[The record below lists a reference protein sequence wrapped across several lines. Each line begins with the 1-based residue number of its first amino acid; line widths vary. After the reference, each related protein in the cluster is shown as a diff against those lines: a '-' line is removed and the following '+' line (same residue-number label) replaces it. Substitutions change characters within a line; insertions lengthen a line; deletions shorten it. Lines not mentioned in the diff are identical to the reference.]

1 MVAGKFFWENN
12 LQSLTPLASE
22 VNELLVSLVIGQHNA
37 MHIFAVKWNVVSET
51 SKVLLTDTFGE
62 LGGSSGIK
70 NIITDRI
77 NLSELQVDD
86 ISGKTRYGRKYEEVY
101 IN

>member
-1 MVAGKFFWENN
+1 MLFQRPVKYYWLILSEN
-12 LQSLTPLASE
+12 LAE
-22 VNELLVSLVIGQHNA
+22 
-37 MHIFAVKWNVVSET
+37 AVG
-51 SKVLLTDTFGE
+51 LR
-62 LGGSSGIK
+62 

-86 ISGKTRYGRKYEEVY
+86 ISEKTRYGRKYEEVY